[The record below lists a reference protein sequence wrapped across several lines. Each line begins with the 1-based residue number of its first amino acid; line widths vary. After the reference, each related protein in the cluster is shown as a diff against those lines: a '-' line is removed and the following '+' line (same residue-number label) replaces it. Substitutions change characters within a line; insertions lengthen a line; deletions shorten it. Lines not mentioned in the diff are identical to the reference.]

1 MVNTAKLSGAIVSIE
16 AQQKQFLLAAPEYA
30 TAESFMTVVVV
41 SDRIRARLDG
51 PSRLGEHILMIGSLH
66 TDPATDL
73 LFLTA
78 EHIEFQGSIITPD
91 SSFLSIT
98 DTQEQWEYLGR
109 VKRFRHTPTG
119 TAYLVELPQYAM
131 VIPVFVT
138 SSGET
143 FYEQQWSR
151 RYEVLPDDLSLID
164 WQRND
169 GAHAEFI
176 NGQPLVFP
184 GGV

>member
-1 MVNTAKLSGAIVSIE
+1 MVNTVKVSGAIVSIQTQHE
-16 AQQKQFLLAAPEYA
+16 QFLLAAPEYA
-30 TAESFMTVVVV
+30 AADSFMTVVVA

-66 TDPATDL
+66 TDPATGL
-73 LFLTA
+73 LFLTP
-78 EHIEFQGSIITPD
+78 EHIGFQGSIMTPD
-91 SSFLSIT
+91 ASFLTIT
-98 DTQEQWEYLGR
+98 DTQQQWEYLAQVR
-109 VKRFRHTPTG
+109 RFRHTPTG
-119 TAYLVELPQYAM
+119 TAYLAELPQYAM
-131 VIPVFVT
+131 LIPVFVT
-138 SSGET
+138 KSGET

-169 GAHAEFI
+169 GAHAKFI
-176 NGQPLVFP
+176 DGRPLVFP

>member
-1 MVNTAKLSGAIVSIE
+1 MVNTVKISGTIVSIE
-16 AQQKQFLLAAPEYA
+16 AQHEQFLLAVPEYA
-30 TAESFMTVVVV
+30 IAESFITVVVT
-41 SDRIRARLDG
+41 SDRIRAQVDG

-73 LFLTA
+73 LFLTP
-78 EHIEFQGSIITPD
+78 EHIGFQGSIMTPD
-91 SSFLSIT
+91 ASFLSIT
-98 DTQEQWEYLGR
+98 DTRQRWEYLGQVR
-109 VKRFRHTPTG
+109 RFRHTPTG

-138 SSGET
+138 KSGET
-143 FYEQQWSR
+143 FYEQEWSR

-169 GAHAEFI
+169 GAYAEFI
-176 NGQPLVFP
+176 DGRPSAFP
-184 GGV
+184 GGL